1 LKKKTK
7 MDFTKRSKEIFN
19 LEIAELQK
27 LAEKIG
33 PEIND
38 VVELI
43 YSTKGKLVI
52 MGIGKTGIIGHKI
65 ASSLAST
72 GTPSIFV
79 NASEAMH
86 GDLGMVSK
94 NDIVLLISNSGS
106 STEIINII
114 APLKKI
120 GCTLIAMTGNTKSVL
135 AKEVSLVLNIGI
147 SREACPLG
155 LAPTT
160 STTATL
166 VMGDALTICLMER
179 RGFKAENFALYHP
192 GGALGRR
199 LISKVKDEM
208 YTDIPKVYLTTLFKD
223 IIYEVSNKRLG
234 MTMVYNK
241 QEEAIGIITDG
252 DIRRAIQRFDEIKQL
267 IAADFMTTGF
277 KKIAQNELITEALEM
292 MDVNKITTLTVVDDS
307 EKVVG
312 ILSIHN
318 IIDFRNLTH

>member
-1 LKKKTK
+1 
-7 MDFTKRSKEIFN
+7 MDFVNRSKEIFN
-19 LEIAELQK
+19 QEIIELQK
-27 LAEKIG
+27 LADTIG

-43 YSTKGKLVI
+43 YACQGKLVI

-65 ASSLAST
+65 SSSLAST

-79 NASEAMH
+79 NAAEAMH

-94 NDIVLLISNSGS
+94 QDIVLLISNSGS
-106 STEIINII
+106 SSEILNII

-120 GCTLIAMTGNTKSVL
+120 GCSLIAMTGNTKSVL
-135 AKEVSLVLNIGI
+135 AKEALLVLNVSI
-147 SREACPLG
+147 SKEACPLG

-179 RGFKAENFALYHP
+179 RGFKAENYALYHP

-199 LISKVKDEM
+199 LISTVKDEM
-208 YTDIPKVYLTTLFKD
+208 FTDIPKVYETTLFKD

-234 MTMVYNK
+234 MTMVFDKNE
-241 QEEAIGIITDG
+241 QAIGIITDG
-252 DIRRAIQRFDEIKQL
+252 DIRRAIQRFDEIKPL
-267 IAADFMTTGF
+267 SAADFMTNGF
-277 KKIAQNELITEALEM
+277 KKIAQDELLTEALEM
-292 MDVNKITTLTVVDDS
+292 MDMNKITTLTVVDNS

>member
-1 LKKKTK
+1 
-7 MDFTKRSKEIFN
+7 MNFTERSKEIFHQ
-19 LEIAELQK
+19 EITELQK
-27 LAEKIG
+27 LADKIG
-33 PEIND
+33 PEMNE

-43 YSTKGKLVI
+43 YSSKGKLVI
-52 MGIGKTGIIGHKI
+52 MGVGKTGIIGHKI
-65 ASSLAST
+65 SSSLAST

-86 GDLGMVSK
+86 GDLGMVNK
-94 NDIVLLISNSGS
+94 DDIVLLISNSGS
-106 STEIINII
+106 SSEILNVV

-120 GCTLIAMTGNTKSVL
+120 GCSLIAMTGNIKSAL
-135 AKEVSLVLNIGI
+135 AKEVSLILNV
-147 SREACPLG
+147 SVSKEACPLG

-179 RGFKAENFALYHP
+179 RGFKAENYALYHP

-199 LISKVKDEM
+199 LISQVKDEM
-208 YTDIPKVYLTTLFKD
+208 FTDVPKVYETTPFRD
-223 IIYEVSNKRLG
+223 IIYEVSKKRLG
-234 MTMVYNK
+234 MTMVYDSNE
-241 QEEAIGIITDG
+241 QAIGIITDG

-267 IAADFMTTGF
+267 TAANFMTHGF
-277 KKIAQNELITEALEM
+277 KKIAQEELLTEALEM
-292 MDVNKITTLTVVDDS
+292 MDLNKITTLTVIDNAD
-307 EKVVG
+307 KVVG

>member
-1 LKKKTK
+1 
-7 MDFTKRSKEIFN
+7 MDFTQRSKEIF
-19 LEIAELQK
+19 LQEITELQK
-27 LAEKIG
+27 LSDKIG
-33 PEIND
+33 PEMNE
-38 VVELI
+38 VVEMI
-43 YSTKGKLVI
+43 YSSTGKLVI
-52 MGIGKTGIIGHKI
+52 MGVGKTGIIGHKI

-79 NASEAMH
+79 NAAEAMH
-86 GDLGMVSK
+86 GDLGMVNK

-106 STEIINII
+106 SSEILNII
-114 APLKKI
+114 APIKKI
-120 GCTLIAMTGNTKSVL
+120 GCSMIAMTGNLKSVL
-135 AKEVSLVLNIGI
+135 AKEVSVVLNV
-147 SREACPLG
+147 SVSKEACPLG

-179 RGFKAENFALYHP
+179 RGFKAENYALYHP

-199 LISKVKDEM
+199 LISQVKDEM
-208 YTDIPKVYLTTLFKD
+208 FTDIPKVYETTLFKD

-241 QEEAIGIITDG
+241 LDQPIGIITDG

-267 IAADFMTTGF
+267 TAMDFMTHGF
-277 KKIAQNELITEALEM
+277 KRIAQEELLTEALEM
-292 MDVNKITTLTVVDDS
+292 MDINKITTLTVIDKA

>member
-1 LKKKTK
+1 

-19 LEIAELQK
+19 LEIVELQK

-72 GTPSIFV
+72 GTPTIFV

-179 RGFKAENFALYHP
+179 RGFKAENYALYHP

-199 LISKVKDEM
+199 LLSRVKDEM
-208 YTDIPKVYLTTLFKD
+208 YTDIPKVYLTTIFKD

-252 DIRRAIQRFDEIKQL
+252 DIRRAIQRFDEIKPL
-267 IAADFMTTGF
+267 TAADFMTTGF
-277 KKIAQNELITEALEM
+277 KRIAQNELITEALEM

>member
-1 LKKKTK
+1 

-38 VVELI
+38 IVELI

-179 RGFKAENFALYHP
+179 RGFKAENYALYHP

-199 LISKVKDEM
+199 LLSRVKDEM

-252 DIRRAIQRFDEIKQL
+252 DIRRAIQRFDEIKPL
-267 IAADFMTTGF
+267 TAADFMTTGF
-277 KKIAQNELITEALEM
+277 KRIAQNELITEALEM

>member
-1 LKKKTK
+1 
-7 MDFTKRSKEIFN
+7 MDFTERSKEIFK
-19 LEIAELQK
+19 LEIAELEK
-27 LAEKIG
+27 LADKIG
-33 PEIND
+33 PEMNRI
-38 VVELI
+38 VELI
-43 YSTKGKLVI
+43 YSSTGKLVI

-79 NASEAMH
+79 NAAEAMH

-106 STEIINII
+106 SSEILNIV

-120 GCTLIAMTGNTKSVL
+120 GCSLIAMTGNPKSLL
-135 AKEVSLVLNIGI
+135 AKEVSLYLNV
-147 SREACPLG
+147 SVSKEACPLG

-179 RGFKAENFALYHP
+179 RGFKAENYALYHP

-199 LISKVKDEM
+199 LISRVKDEM
-208 YTDIPKVYLTTLFKD
+208 FKDIPKVYETTLFKD

-234 MTMVYNK
+234 MTMVFNTNE
-241 QEEAIGIITDG
+241 QAIGIITDG
-252 DIRRAIQRFDEIKQL
+252 DIRRAIQRFDEIKPL
-267 IAADFMTTGF
+267 TAADFMTHGF
-277 KKIAQNELITEALEM
+277 KKIAQEELLTEALEM
-292 MDVNKITTLTVVDDS
+292 MDVNKITTLTVVDNTD
-307 EKVVG
+307 KVVG

>member
-1 LKKKTK
+1 
-7 MDFTKRSKEIFN
+7 MDFTERSKEIFK

-27 LAEKIG
+27 LADKIG
-33 PEIND
+33 PEMNE
-38 VVELI
+38 VVEMI
-43 YSTKGKLVI
+43 YISTGKLVI

-72 GTPSIFV
+72 GTPAIFV
-79 NASEAMH
+79 NAAEAMH

-94 NDIVLLISNSGS
+94 KDIVLLISNSGS
-106 STEIINII
+106 SSEILNIV

-120 GCTLIAMTGNTKSVL
+120 GCSLIAMTGNPKSLL
-135 AKEVSLVLNIGI
+135 AREVSLFLNV
-147 SREACPLG
+147 SVSKEACPLG

-166 VMGDALTICLMER
+166 VMGDALTVCLMER
-179 RGFKAENFALYHP
+179 RGFKAENYALYHP

-199 LISKVKDEM
+199 LISRVKDEM
-208 YTDIPKVYLTTLFKD
+208 FTDIPKVYETTLFKD

-234 MTMVYNK
+234 MTMVFNK
-241 QEEAIGIITDG
+241 NEQAIGIITDG
-252 DIRRAIQRFDEIKQL
+252 DIRRAIQRFDEIKPL
-267 IAADFMTTGF
+267 TAADFMTHGF
-277 KKIAQNELITEALEM
+277 KKIAQDELLTEALEM
-292 MDVNKITTLTVVDDS
+292 MDVNKITTLTVVDNTDT
-307 EKVVG
+307 VVG